1 MANVNDNQLN
11 ALDLLA
17 QQHTEVD
24 ELIGRLQDDD
34 LEGEQKT
41 LVFFEL
47 ADKLAAHAA
56 MEEQLF
62 YPAVRA
68 KQTEED
74 LLESTEEHLQ
84 IKRLLADLLVTDIF
98 DARFDAKLS
107 VLQEE
112 VEHHAHEEEEGELFD
127 KVRDLMDEEELK
139 ALGGEMLA
147 LFEQLLAQKPRNQVQ
162 SQTSEAA
169 KI

>member
-98 DARFDAKLS
+98 DDRFDAKLS

-112 VEHHAHEEEEGELFD
+112 VEHHAHEEEEGKLFD
-127 KVRDLMDEEELK
+127 KVRDLMDEEELQ

-147 LFEQLLAQKPRNQVQ
+147 LFEKLLAQKPRNQVPNE
-162 SQTSEAA
+162 TTEAA
-169 KI
+169 KL